1 MVAAVTVHAAIS
13 RLERLAEVQVV
24 ALEEEEEDSQWRG
37 MGGC

>member
-24 ALEEEEEDSQWRG
+24 ALEEEEDSQRRG
-37 MGGC
+37 MGGR